1 MVEKQLPRCYSVLLA
16 LTVLCLTG
24 CINHETPVQVAETL
38 EQPAIIPYDP
48 LPSRSTSPIEEGIY
62 DLVRVV
68 DGDTLVVGD
77 STDREQQ
84 HRVRLIGIDTPE
96 LARGSTPAEPFAN
109 EATDFVKTIIAKAGN
124 RVRIDFDGEQLD
136 QYRRTR
142 AMVYLTMPDGQ
153 EIWLNELLIREGL
166 AHARLDFRY
175 SHEAKLLFAL
185 AEVEARKHRRNL
197 WSDGLDGNDGVR

>member
-1 MVEKQLPRCYSVLLA
+1 MTKKLLLHYHFA
-16 LTVLCLTG
+16 LFALAILCLTG
-24 CINHETPVQVAETL
+24 CINHETPEQVVETF
-38 EQPAIIPYDP
+38 EQVIPHNP
-48 LPSRSTSPIEEGIY
+48 LPSRSTSPIEEGTY

-68 DGDTLVVGD
+68 DGDTLIIGD

-84 HRVRLIGIDTPE
+84 HRVRLIGMDTPE

-109 EATDFVKTIIAKAGN
+109 EATDFVKDMIAKGGN
-124 RVRIDFDGEQLD
+124 RVRIAFDGEQLD

-175 SHEAKLLFAL
+175 SHEAKLLFAI
-185 AEVEARKHRRNL
+185 AEVEARQDKRNL
-197 WSDGLDGNDGVR
+197 WSIGLEDFDERQ